1 MRLAAIAP
9 AGRDSPFEPLRSL
22 AGASGQRRKPAL
34 TQSGRT
40 RFPLQHVRFQPR
52 LLSRGCSP
60 AKKHLATVRL
70 AFCFAAAVNAIMLS
84 GSRAWSSDQQ
94 KIKCLKVPIKE
105 RLLGP
110 QDERATGQGH
120 SHKKFGRSH
129 FDRLTQGETKR
140 ESDAPKTRQM
150 SIRQPIR
157 VDPAP
162 NSRRKKI
169 RAGAA
174 PDADAQESRLDAL
187 LAAQLY

>member
-1 MRLAAIAP
+1 MAP
-9 AGRDSPFEPLRSL
+9 L
-22 AGASGQRRKPAL
+22 AGTVLLSPYVAL
-34 TQSGRT
+34 RAPWDSVERPRSTQSGSA

-162 NSRRKKI
+162 NSRRKKF
-169 RAGAA
+169 
-174 PDADAQESRLDAL
+174 RLPFRRRRRSGL
-187 LAAQLY
+187 RI